1 MTKFTTSQHKKETVS
16 FVLHSIFRNFATMN
30 NQEQPKTDWSENV
43 IIADADFV
51 NSVAFNLIVN
61 FERMIDRR
69 ISRADLAQWAECV
82 ALDGGVRPDD
92 QKKTDTRQQTHV
104 VLIHDKG
111 TRSLENFCPSDLEE
125 DINAQAFESTL
136 GEFTFSVVNAEGLAT
151 KEDFF
156 TDTLR
161 LVASQEDVKRIMVIP
176 DERYYDDIR
185 DALRNVDDDSKRIT
199 VFAMQPMPGG
209 NFRQEILG
217 YSLMQALG
225 IHADEIK

>member
-1 MTKFTTSQHKKETVS
+1 
-16 FVLHSIFRNFATMN
+16 MN
-30 NQEQPKTDWSENV
+30 NQEQPKTNWSENV
-43 IIADADFV
+43 IIVDADFV
-51 NSVAFNLIVN
+51 DSVAFNLIVN

-69 ISRADLAQWAECV
+69 ISRADLAQWVECI

-92 QKKTDTRQQTHV
+92 QQKTDTRQQTHV

-125 DINAQAFESTL
+125 EINAQAFESTL

-161 LVASQEDVKRIMVIP
+161 LVAGQKDVKRIMVIP
-176 DERYYDDIR
+176 DERYYDIDR
-185 DALRNVDDDSKRIT
+185 VAPEDAVKWYAMINEVFTKYGIGRSAWNYKVMDFGISDARMDQVREELLRY
-199 VFAMQPMPGG
+199 
-209 NFRQEILG
+209 L
-217 YSLMQALG
+217 
-225 IHADEIK
+225 

>member
-1 MTKFTTSQHKKETVS
+1 
-16 FVLHSIFRNFATMN
+16 MN
-30 NQEQPKTDWSENV
+30 NQKQPKTNWSENV

-61 FERMIDRR
+61 FERMIGRR
-69 ISRADLAQWAECV
+69 ISQADLAQWAECV

-92 QKKTDTRQQTHV
+92 QQKTDTRQQTHV

-111 TRSLENFCPSDLEE
+111 TRSLENFCPSDLEKE
-125 DINAQAFESTL
+125 INAQAFESTL

-151 KEDFF
+151 EEDFF

-161 LVASQEDVKRIMVIP
+161 LVASQKDVKRIMVIP

-225 IHADEIK
+225 IHADEIKWKRWKFFLTQK

>member
-1 MTKFTTSQHKKETVS
+1 MTKFTTSQHKKETFS

-30 NQEQPKTDWSENV
+30 NQEQPKRDWSENV

-51 NSVAFNLIVN
+51 DSVAFNLIVN

-92 QKKTDTRQQTHV
+92 QQKTDTRQQTHV

-111 TRSLENFCPSDLEE
+111 TRSLENFSPSDLEE
-125 DINAQAFESTL
+125 EINAQAFESTL

-161 LVASQEDVKRIMVIP
+161 LVAGQKDVKRIMVIP